1 MRSRLL
7 PLLLLV
13 GWCLS
18 VAGLVLLVE
27 RTDETERQFRV
38 ALAKPADLGELGELV
53 EANPLEARR
62 FVEKLW
68 THGLAAV
75 ARERDG
81 TREFGQA
88 ERLSLAID
96 ERLGDPSLVRFTEWY
111 ERRGSS
117 GAKQALQIE
126 ALLQEAEAA
135 YQNDTLAA
143 AAHRAKGALEA
154 ARRLGDGWSEVRA
167 LHLLGDAAWMNA
179 DPEEAGQHYRELRD
193 RAAELGSR
201 EREAAAINNLAAL
214 DQDEGKLREAAA
226 GYRRTLDLGRRH
238 GLPDLEG
245 FALLYLGHLFH
256 QLGLYERSVGYF
268 QQAEATFKT
277 IGQFELEAAAAAN
290 RGASLQRLEKTKE
303 ALAAYRRSLDL
314 ASDQGDEWSR
324 LKTLLHIAEL
334 LADAGESGE
343 ALSVVGE
350 VLALTRGKSA
360 REVLQTR
367 WGALLIAGELH
378 LAEGRDGA
386 AKRAYSE
393 AEELAQ
399 GVGTELER
407 AETSRRQAQL
417 TLAQGDTNSAIEAL
431 EAAVSTI
438 ETLRASS
445 QSQEERARFLA
456 TRRSIYE
463 DLAWIH
469 LTERRDPE
477 VAFEFLERSR
487 ARALLDSLE
496 AGVLVTHG
504 GAGGVD
510 VVLPGVAEPEPLSRV
525 VAALEPGT
533 ILIHYTV
540 TSRWLATL
548 VLDSDGL
555 AGWSVKDIKERELDR
570 LVRIFGGDTTASF
583 PLTEGWTELYSDAQ
597 RNLSYMLLEPVGRL
611 LVDAR
616 TAVIVPD
623 GILFAL
629 PWAALRGGGRSRYLA
644 ESHELVLEP
653 SASAFV
659 RLRNR
664 GSAISRDR
672 ALVVARP
679 NAPGRPLPETEIEA
693 KALSAL
699 FPGSRVLIGEEAN
712 EPAVRRWIGRY
723 DIVHFAT
730 HARVDPARPLQSSL
744 LLTGERGALADSLLD
759 PLDPEDGVL
768 TGYEVLELPLRS
780 GALVTLAACETVGII
795 PQRGEGIVGLARAF
809 LESGASSVVATL
821 WPVEDRATRELM
833 GRFYRELASG
843 NSAAGA
849 LSNAQADMA
858 RGGAGESR
866 RYPYYW
872 AGFVL
877 IGDGR

>member
-1 MRSRLL
+1 M
-7 PLLLLV
+7 
-13 GWCLS
+13 
-18 VAGLVLLVE
+18 
-27 RTDETERQFRV
+27 
-38 ALAKPADLGELGELV
+38 
-53 EANPLEARR
+53 
-62 FVEKLW
+62 
-68 THGLAAV
+68 

-81 TREFGQA
+81 ADEFEQA

-117 GAKQALQIE
+117 GATQVLQIE

-135 YQNDTLAA
+135 YQSETMAA
-143 AAHRAKGALEA
+143 ASHRAEGALEA
-154 ARRLGDGWSEVRA
+154 ARRLGDRWSELRA
-167 LHLLGDAAWMNA
+167 LHLLGDAAWMSA
-179 DPEEAGQHYRELRD
+179 HSEEAGQHYRALRD
-193 RAAELGSR
+193 RAAELGNR

-214 DQDEGKLREAAA
+214 DEDEGKLREAAT
-226 GYRRTLDLGRRH
+226 GYRRTLALGRRH

-268 QQAEATFKT
+268 QQAEEAFET
-277 IGQFELEAAAAAN
+277 IGQIELQAAAVAN
-290 RGASLQRLEKTKE
+290 RGASLQRLDKTKE
-303 ALAAYRRSLDL
+303 ALATYRRSLGL
-314 ASDQGDEWSR
+314 ASDEGDERSR
-324 LKTLLHIAEL
+324 RRTLLHIAEL

-343 ALSVVGE
+343 ALAVVGE
-350 VLALTRGKSA
+350 VLALTQGQADRD
-360 REVLQTR
+360 VLQAR

-407 AETSRRQAQL
+407 AETSRRRAQL
-417 TLAQGDTNSAIEAL
+417 SLAEGDTNGAIEAL

-438 ETLRASS
+438 ETLRVSS
-445 QSQEERARFLA
+445 QSQEERARFLT

-469 LTERRDPE
+469 LEKRRDPE
-477 VAFEFLERSR
+477 VAFGFSERSR

-496 AGVLVTHG
+496 AGVLVSRG
-504 GAGGVD
+504 EAGDVD

-525 VAALEPGT
+525 VAAIEPGT

-540 TSRWLATL
+540 TFRWLAVL
-548 VLDSDGL
+548 VLDSQGL
-555 AGWSVKDIKERELDR
+555 AGWSVKDIKEREVDR

-597 RNLSYMLLEPVGRL
+597 RNLSYMLLEPAARHLVG
-611 LVDAR
+611 AR

-629 PWAALRGGGRSRYLA
+629 PWAALRGGGRSRYFA
-644 ESHELVLEP
+644 ESHELVIEP

-659 RLRNR
+659 RLRER
-664 GSAISRDR
+664 GSATSRDR
-672 ALVVARP
+672 ALVVANP
-679 NAPGRPLPETEIEA
+679 NAFGRPLPETEIEA
-693 KALSAL
+693 RELSAL
-699 FPGSRVLIGEEAN
+699 FAGSHVLIGEEAN
-712 EPAVRRWIGRY
+712 EPAVRRRIGRY

-730 HARVDPARPLQSSL
+730 HARVDPVRPLQSSL
-744 LLTGERGALADSLLD
+744 LLMGERGALEDSLLA

-780 GALVTLAACETVGII
+780 GALVTLAACETVGVT
-795 PQRGEGIVGLARAF
+795 PQRGEGVVGLARAF
-809 LESGASSVVATL
+809 LESGASTVVATL
-821 WPVEDRATRELM
+821 WP
-833 GRFYRELASG
+833 
-843 NSAAGA
+843 
-849 LSNAQADMA
+849 
-858 RGGAGESR
+858 
-866 RYPYYW
+866 
-872 AGFVL
+872 
-877 IGDGR
+877 I